1 MDLSPYLSSVR
12 DGVTHAAA
20 LADDTTQQVAH
31 RLGAAIESS
40 TRLALISALS
50 DAASDISAD
59 LAPASVTV
67 RMVGQDPELVV
78 SVPTSTAAPT
88 LLVPPEVAALEAEP
102 EEVDLEEEA
111 VARISLRLPSSVK
124 TKVDELADRDGIS
137 TNAWLIRAVMDAL
150 AERRRGDSGV
160 PQPPAP
166 PAAPLFGFEG
176 PFGPNG
182 VFGPAGVFGAGGPF
196 GGSGRSDRPRER
208 ANRARDRAERSG
220 SDRSGTVQG
229 WVR

>member
-1 MDLSPYLSSVR
+1 MDLNPYLTSVR
-12 DGVTHAAA
+12 DGVTNAAA
-20 LADDTTQQVAH
+20 LADDTTQQVAQ

-78 SVPTSTAAPT
+78 SVPTSIVEPT
-88 LLVPPEVAALEAEP
+88 LLLPQPVAAPEPGP
-102 EEVDLEEEA
+102 EEADLEEEA

-124 TKVDELADRDGIS
+124 TRVDELADRDGIS

-150 AERRRGDSGV
+150 AERRRGHGGA
-160 PQPPAP
+160 PQAPTPPV
-166 PAAPLFGFEG
+166 APLFGFEG

-196 GGSGRSDRPRER
+196 GGGRSDRPRER
-208 ANRARDRAERSG
+208 ADRARDRAERHHP
-220 SDRSGTVQG
+220 DRSGTVQG

>member
-12 DGVTHAAA
+12 DGVTNAAA

-40 TRLALISALS
+40 TRLALISVLS

-78 SVPTSTAAPT
+78 SVPTSTAEPT
-88 LLVPPEVAALEAEP
+88 LLLPQPVPAAEP
-102 EEVDLEEEA
+102 EPEEIDLEEEA

-124 TKVDELADRDGIS
+124 AKVDELADRDGIS

-150 AERRRGDSGV
+150 AERRRGDGGA

-166 PAAPLFGFEG
+166 PTAPLFGFEG

-182 VFGPAGVFGAGGPF
+182 VFGPGGVFGTGGPF
-196 GGSGRSDRPRER
+196 GGGRSDRPRDR
-208 ANRARDRAERSG
+208 ADRARDRSERSG
-220 SDRSGTVQG
+220 QDRSGTVQG